1 MELSQLEVFL
11 AVAREHRFSRAAEK
25 LYRTQSAVSQ
35 TIRKLEDELGE
46 ALFDRSSREG
56 VLTDAGKVLF
66 EYAEK
71 LINLRSEAAES
82 LTELRELQK
91 GKLVIAANE
100 FTVLYLLPLLAEF
113 RRLHPMIK
121 ITVERAL
128 GSHIPDDVLRYSAEF
143 GVLSYEPQ
151 EPSLHSVVVYLDE
164 LVFVVP
170 PKHPLASAPQVSIR
184 QLGAESF
191 VAHIV
196 SSPYREKVIQLFKT
210 HKTPLHM
217 DLELP
222 TLQAIKQFVAMGHG
236 VALVPEISVETEL
249 ARGELVGIPVRELQL
264 KRKLRL
270 IYRKDANLSHAARA
284 FLKVAE
290 AVAARAQRTLPFPT
304 RKLVV
309 VTKAYDF
316 GRPRLCH
323 KRKRS
328 KANLAPHRFRTSRFS
343 SRRRPALRGTTPA
356 PHPPKDEPPA
366 PNPDSSDRAV
376 PDQRIRARTL
386 QARILSLCPGLQQR
400 QFANAGAVHGTYP
413 TQIEHQFA
421 RVLQDFAHDPRQRG
435 RFIAIHDAAL
445 AVHDDHIALIARFQ
459 TEFQLQLLV

>member
-11 AVAREHRFSRAAEK
+11 AVARERRFSRAAEK

-35 TIRKLEDELGE
+35 TIHKLEQELGE
-46 ALFDRSSREG
+46 ALFDRSSRDG
-56 VLTDAGKVLF
+56 VLTDAGKVLY

-71 LINLRSEAAES
+71 LVNLRAEAAES

-91 GKLVIAANE
+91 GKLIIAANE
-100 FTVLYLLPLLAEF
+100 FTALYLLRVLAEF

-128 GSHIPDDVLRYSAEF
+128 GSRIPDEVLRYNVEF

-151 EPSLHSVVVYLDE
+151 ESALHSVVVYLDE

-170 PKHPLASAPQVSIR
+170 PKHPLASAPEISIR

-222 TLQAIKQFVAMGHG
+222 TLQAIKQFVAMGNG
-236 VALVPEISVETEL
+236 VAFVPEISVETEL
-249 ARGELVGIPVRELQL
+249 ARGELVRIPVKELQL

-270 IYRKDANLSHAARA
+270 IYRRDANLSHAARA

-290 AVAARAQRTLPFPT
+290 AVAHEQ
-304 RKLVV
+304 K
-309 VTKAYDF
+309 
-316 GRPRLCH
+316 GR
-323 KRKRS
+323 
-328 KANLAPHRFRTSRFS
+328 
-343 SRRRPALRGTTPA
+343 
-356 PHPPKDEPPA
+356 
-366 PNPDSSDRAV
+366 
-376 PDQRIRARTL
+376 
-386 QARILSLCPGLQQR
+386 
-400 QFANAGAVHGTYP
+400 Y
-413 TQIEHQFA
+413 
-421 RVLQDFAHDPRQRG
+421 
-435 RFIAIHDAAL
+435 
-445 AVHDDHIALIARFQ
+445 RFQ
-459 TEFQLQLLV
+459 RES

>member
-11 AVAREHRFSRAAEK
+11 AVARERRFSRAAEK

-66 EYAEK
+66 DYAEK
-71 LINLRSEAAES
+71 LINLRSEATES

-100 FTVLYLLPLLAEF
+100 FTVLYLLPILAVF

-121 ITVERAL
+121 ISVERAL
-128 GSHIPDDVLRYSAEF
+128 GSHIPDDVLLYRSEF

-151 EPSLHSVVVYLDE
+151 EPTLRCIVVYLDE
-164 LVFVVP
+164 LVFVAP
-170 PKHPLASAPQVSIR
+170 PGHPLATAAEVSIR

-222 TLQAIKQFVAMGHG
+222 TLQAIKQFVAQGSG
-236 VALVPEISVETEL
+236 VALVPEISVESEL
-249 ARGELVGIPVRELQL
+249 ARGELVRIPVHELQI

-270 IYRKDANLSHAARA
+270 IYRMDANLSHAGRA

-290 AVAARAQRTLPFPT
+290 AVALE
-304 RKLVV
+304 RK
-309 VTKAYDF
+309 
-316 GRPRLCH
+316 GR
-323 KRKRS
+323 
-328 KANLAPHRFRTSRFS
+328 
-343 SRRRPALRGTTPA
+343 
-356 PHPPKDEPPA
+356 
-366 PNPDSSDRAV
+366 
-376 PDQRIRARTL
+376 
-386 QARILSLCPGLQQR
+386 
-400 QFANAGAVHGTYP
+400 Y
-413 TQIEHQFA
+413 
-421 RVLQDFAHDPRQRG
+421 
-435 RFIAIHDAAL
+435 
-445 AVHDDHIALIARFQ
+445 RFQ
-459 TEFQLQLLV
+459 REK